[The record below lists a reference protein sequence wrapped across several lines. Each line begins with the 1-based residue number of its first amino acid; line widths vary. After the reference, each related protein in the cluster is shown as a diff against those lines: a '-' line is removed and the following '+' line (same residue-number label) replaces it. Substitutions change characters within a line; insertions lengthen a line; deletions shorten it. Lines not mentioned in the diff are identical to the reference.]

1 MLTTKKMTATNLR
14 LILSIAIILVAI
26 LSAVGFTLLS
36 GMLKDFAGEVS
47 KVAGEAQA
55 SDKNIQLLQKTQAE
69 LEKYKDTAIRAESI
83 VSDSTSY
90 QYQEQITRDLNS
102 YAEKAGLTISGFS
115 FDTAAAT
122 APAPAASTTPQAA
135 APQAAGI
142 NSKTVTIQL
151 DQSIPYES
159 LLTFMNL
166 IEQNLTKMQV
176 AKISLSK
183 ASDDANNVAGQAL
196 AIEVYVR

>member
-1 MLTTKKMTATNLR
+1 MTTTKKMTATNLR

-26 LSAVGFTLLS
+26 LSIVGFSFLS
-36 GMLKDFAGEVS
+36 GMLKDFSGEVS
-47 KVAGEAQA
+47 KVAGEAHA
-55 SDKNIQLLQKTQAE
+55 SDNNIQLLQKTQAE
-69 LEKYKDTAIRAESI
+69 LEKYKDTAIRAENI

-90 QYQEQITRDLNS
+90 QYQEQITRDLTS
-102 YAEKAGLTISGFS
+102 YAEKSGLTISGFS
-115 FDTAAAT
+115 FETAAAI
-122 APAPAASTTPQAA
+122 APAPAASTTPQSE
-135 APQAAGI
+135 APQAAVT

-159 LLTFMNL
+159 LLNFMNL

-176 AKISLSK
+176 AKVSLSK
-183 ASDDANNVAGQAL
+183 ASDNANNVAGQAL